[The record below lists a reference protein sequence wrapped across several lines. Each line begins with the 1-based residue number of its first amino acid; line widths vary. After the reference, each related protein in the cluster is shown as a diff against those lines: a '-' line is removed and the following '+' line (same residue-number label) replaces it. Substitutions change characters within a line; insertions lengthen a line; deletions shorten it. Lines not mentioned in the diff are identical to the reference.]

1 MSNWPASLP
10 QQYFLGVDSGDDET
24 RLVSP
29 MDAGPASVR
38 NRFTA
43 FSQSVNSPI
52 VLTGAQRVTFNTFYR
67 TTLNHGTDPFTWT
80 NPVDDSSVSIR
91 FKSPPKWQSVK
102 SGSPAT
108 RLWRAV
114 LSLEILP

>member
-10 QQYFLGVDSGDDET
+10 QQYFLGVDIGDDES
-24 RLVSP
+24 RLVSS
-29 MDAGPASVR
+29 MDAGPALVR

-43 FSQSVNSPI
+43 VPQPI
-52 VLTGAQRVTFNTFYR
+52 NTPIILTGTQLVTFNTFYR
-67 TTLNHGTDPFTWT
+67 TTLNRGTNPFTWT
-80 NPVDDSSVSIR
+80 NPTDDSSVSMR
-91 FKSPPKWQSVK
+91 FKSPPKWQSIK
-102 SGSPAT
+102 SGLASQ

>member
-1 MSNWPASLP
+1 MSNWPAFLP
-10 QQYFLGVDSGDDET
+10 QQYFLGNDIGDDET
-24 RLVSP
+24 RLVSS
-29 MDAGPASVR
+29 MDAGPALVR

-43 FSQSVNSPI
+43 FTQTINTPI
-52 VLTGAQRVTFNTFYR
+52 VLTGAQLATFNTFYR

-91 FKSPPKWQSVK
+91 FKSPPKWQSIR
-102 SGSPAT
+102 SGLTSV

>member
-1 MSNWPASLP
+1 MSAWPASLP
-10 QQYFLGVDSGDDET
+10 QQYFLGNAIGHAET
-24 RLVSP
+24 RFVSS
-29 MDAGPASVR
+29 MDAGPALVR

-43 FSQSVNSPI
+43 FTQSTNSPI
-52 VLTGAQRVTFNTFYR
+52 VFTGTQLATFNTFYR
-67 TTLNHGTDPFTWT
+67 TTLNHGTDSFTWT
-80 NPVDDSSVSIR
+80 NPVDDSSISIR

-102 SGSPAT
+102 SGIPAE

>member
-1 MSNWPASLP
+1 MSNWPATLP
-10 QQYFLGVDSGDDET
+10 QQYFLGVDIGDDET

-29 MDAGPASVR
+29 MDAGPASLR

-43 FSQSVNSPI
+43 FAQPLNTPI
-52 VLTGAQRVTFNTFYR
+52 VLNGAQLATFNAFYR
-67 TTLNHGTDPFTWT
+67 TTLNHGTDSFTWT

-91 FKSPPKWQSVK
+91 FKSPPKWQSIR
-102 SGSPAT
+102 SGLTTT